1 MSRLIARETWRHG
14 AREETPSFESG
25 GESGQSRCWGVPP
38 PSGAAT
44 RGRLALGVV
53 VHSMDR
59 LACNLGDLR
68 RSMQKLTARGVHI
81 EFVKEHLAFT
91 GEDPRRCSK
100 RYHNAVSRRCFLLRG
115 SMGMAVGIPDGSGK
129 VERDAGVLSTTSS
142 SWDPRGRGGRCWPAG
157 SPPSGRT

>member
-14 AREETPSFESG
+14 AREETPSLGAG
-25 GESGQSRCWGVPP
+25 GESGQSRRWGVPP

-59 LACNLGDLR
+59 LAGNLGDLR
-68 RSMQKLTARGVHI
+68 RCVQKLTARGVRI

-100 RYHNAVSRRCFLLRG
+100 SYHNAVSRRCFR
-115 SMGMAVGIPDGSGK
+115 SEGINGN
-129 VERDAGVLSTTSS
+129 
-142 SWDPRGRGGRCWPAG
+142 GRRYP
-157 SPPSGRT
+157 